1 MGLFKRI
8 KDVTLANINDLIDR
22 AEDPE
27 KMIEQYL
34 RDMGED
40 LRDAESA
47 VSKAIANRM
56 KFEKLISEEKEMV
69 DKRQHQAIQAL
80 EANKEDLARRA
91 LEDKNIHQENLDQ
104 YQAQYDMAKS
114 QADKLQHQLRE
125 MKSKYD
131 DMKNKKDMLKARAQS
146 AKAQKE
152 MNDAMSGINSDGALS
167 GFERMEDKV
176 NQMEAQASASESMLD
191 ENRSLDDELETL
203 GRSDVNDELAALKAQ
218 LNKEKEKA

>member
-27 KMIEQYL
+27 KMVEQYL

-40 LRDAESA
+40 LRDAENA
-47 VSKAIANRM
+47 VSRAIANRM
-56 KFEKLISEEKEMV
+56 KFERLVSEESAMV
-69 DKRQHQAIQAL
+69 DKRQQQAIQAL

-91 LEDKNIHQENLDQ
+91 LEDKNIHEENLDQ
-104 YQAQYDMAKS
+104 YKEQYDLAKS

-131 DMKNKKDMLKARAQS
+131 EMKNKKDMLKARAQS
-146 AKAQKE
+146 AKAQRE
-152 MNDAMSGINSDGALS
+152 MNDAMSGISSDNALR
-167 GFERMEDKV
+167 GFERMQDKV
-176 NQMEAQASASESMLD
+176 NQMEAQASAGEFLLD
-191 ENRSLDDELETL
+191 ENRSLDDDLESL
-203 GRSDVNDELAALKAQ
+203 GRSSVDDELAALKAKM
-218 LNKEKEKA
+218 NKEKA